1 VSAPIQTI
9 GGRRFSFGKL
19 SATNAVRVHVAL
31 LKVLGE
37 PVVKLLVLGKDRV
50 EAPKDLPR
58 QHAEPGTEAPP
69 LPGVTPAP
77 AAVEG
82 EERAGADDINVL
94 GFSLTGDDVL
104 TIGAAIGLMADR
116 MKEDEFIALI
126 ALVLSSVKCEGH
138 QISNIDVIFGD
149 GGSMDMYRVFWE
161 ALKANF
167 AGFFPARLF
176 ASVVK
181 RKAQ

>member
-1 VSAPIQTI
+1 MSAPILMI
-9 GGRRFSFGKL
+9 GGRKFSFGKM

-37 PVVKLLVLGKDRV
+37 PVVKLLVLGKDKV
-50 EAPKDLPR
+50 KTPQDLPR

-77 AAVEG
+77 ADG
-82 EERAGADDINVL
+82 EPAAEDDINVM
-94 GFSLTGDDVL
+94 GVKLTGDDVL
-104 TIGAAIGLMADR
+104 TIGGAIGLMADR
-116 MKEDEFIALI
+116 MKEDEFIALLG
-126 ALVLSSVKCEGH
+126 LVLSSVRCEGH
-138 QISNIDVIFGD
+138 QITNIDAIFGD
-149 GGSMDMYRVFWE
+149 GGSLDMYRVFWE

-181 RKAQ
+181 QRVH